1 MPAFTPS
8 QQRILEAIA
17 EFDRKGEPVLVP
29 QLVRRLGLAAESS
42 LTQTLGILER
52 KGAIRVRGGGVKGRP
67 RVVTLAPAGRRAVGM
82 GGLPLLGAIPA
93 GPLSEA
99 VEHAEQVLCEG
110 ELLPWKEGDFLLRVK
125 GDSMIGDG
133 ILDGD
138 KVLLRPGIEP
148 HAGEIAAVVVGDAHE
163 ATLKHFLPEGDRVR
177 LRASNPGYRDLVVP
191 AEQVRVAGVFRGL
204 IRDGSR
210 T

>member
-99 VEHAEQVLCEG
+99 VEHAEQVLGEG
-110 ELLPWKEGDFLLRVK
+110 ELLPWKEG
-125 GDSMIGDG
+125 
-133 ILDGD
+133 
-138 KVLLRPGIEP
+138 
-148 HAGEIAAVVVGDAHE
+148 
-163 ATLKHFLPEGDRVR
+163 
-177 LRASNPGYRDLVVP
+177 
-191 AEQVRVAGVFRGL
+191 GL
-204 IRDGSR
+204 FCCA
-210 T
+210 